1 MKTRRD
7 TIYITALAKRTK
19 GGSRLIWSIQS
30 HHKNLLPPRIPR
42 MSMGLT
48 RDIPQEEKHVH

>member
-7 TIYITALAKRTK
+7 TIFITALAKRTK
-19 GGSRLIWSIQS
+19 GGSGLILSIQS
-30 HHKNLLPPRIPR
+30 HHKNLLPPKIPR
-42 MSMGLT
+42 MSIGST